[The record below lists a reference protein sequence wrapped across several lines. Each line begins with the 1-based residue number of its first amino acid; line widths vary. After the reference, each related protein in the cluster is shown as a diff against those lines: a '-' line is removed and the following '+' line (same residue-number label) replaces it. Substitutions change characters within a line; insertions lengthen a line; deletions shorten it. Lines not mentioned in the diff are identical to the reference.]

1 MESHRDKKGLTAMD
15 KEHTMIKYRILIA
28 DASEENRSI
37 LSAMLGEQ
45 YEISMAENGTEAARL
60 LKGVGG
66 GEGYAG
72 RS

>member
-1 MESHRDKKGLTAMD
+1 MD